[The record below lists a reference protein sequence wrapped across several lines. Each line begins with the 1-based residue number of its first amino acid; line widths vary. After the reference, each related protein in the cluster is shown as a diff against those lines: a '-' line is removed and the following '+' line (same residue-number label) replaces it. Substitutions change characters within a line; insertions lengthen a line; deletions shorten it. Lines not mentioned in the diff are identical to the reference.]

1 MAAANHC
8 RNFKENDMVKVTA
21 EALLQ
26 IQNAASQA
34 GADGMALRIAA
45 KRDFD
50 GSIQYGMGFDE
61 QADGDLLIESDG
73 LKVLVASPSQPLL
86 SGAVLDF
93 VEMSPGNFQF
103 IFINPHDTAGSSC
116 GSSGNGGSAGGGG
129 CGGCGGGCH

>member
-1 MAAANHC
+1 
-8 RNFKENDMVKVTA
+8 MVKVTA
-21 EALLQ
+21 EAVVQ
-26 IQNAASQA
+26 IQNAAGQA
-34 GADGMALRIAA
+34 GAEGMALRIAA

-61 QADGDLLIESDG
+61 QADDDMLIDAEG
-73 LKVLVASPSQPLL
+73 IQVLVAKQSQPLL

-116 GSSGNGGSAGGGG
+116 GSSGGGSSGGGGGG